1 MAQATTKHF
10 TLKTLSE
17 EPEHIRVWE
26 GPINGVNIKI
36 ILNPTDQRVPR
47 FIVSS
52 PDAQIFGLHFH
63 QMPRAYQIAYN
74 DAMSILGQLAIE
86 RMQAS
91 LVNYRIEGN
100 LHCSSAHPEPLH
112 PHVHVLFR
120 YPSGK
125 IIIDNYESMDPSF
138 GKDYP
143 LADGKKL
150 ISIEI
155 CKSISTMV
163 GQLFVECI
171 ENNPIFNK

>member
-1 MAQATTKHF
+1 MEQNATKHF
-10 TLKTLSE
+10 SLKVLSE

-26 GPINGVNIKI
+26 GLINGVQIKI

-47 FIVSS
+47 FIISS

-63 QMPRAYQIAYN
+63 EMPRAYKIAYN
-74 DAMSILGQLAIE
+74 DAMSFLGTLAIE
-86 RMQAS
+86 SMHAS

-100 LHCSSAHPEPLH
+100 LHCNSAHPEPLH

-120 YPSGK
+120 YPTGK
-125 IIIDNYESMDPSF
+125 LITEGYESMDPCF

-150 ISIEI
+150 ISIEN
-155 CKSISTMV
+155 CKIISTTV
-163 GQLFVECI
+163 CKLFSSLYEQCK
-171 ENNPIFNK
+171 NG